1 MEKKVLNK
9 NLIGKE
15 YPPITFRV
23 KKEILI
29 AFSRSTG
36 QIDPI
41 YFDER
46 KAKDN
51 GHPAIMAPPTFLTVI
66 AMHQENPYEY
76 LEKINVSLSS
86 VLHAGQ
92 EYSYFH
98 PIYAEDVIEMKYNI
112 EDIFQRKN
120 GEITFIV
127 FRSTYTNH
135 NSIKIAESASTLAI
149 R

>member
-15 YPPITFRV
+15 YPPIIFKV

-36 QIDPI
+36 QINPI

-46 KAKDN
+46 KAIDN
-51 GHPAIMAPPTFLTVI
+51 GHPSIVAPPTFLTVI
-66 AMHQENPYEY
+66 AMYQENPYEY
-76 LEKINVSLSS
+76 LEKINVPLSS

-92 EYSYFH
+92 ELSLIH
-98 PIYAEDVIEMKYNI
+98 I
-112 EDIFQRKN
+112 
-120 GEITFIV
+120 
-127 FRSTYTNH
+127 
-135 NSIKIAESASTLAI
+135 
-149 R
+149 